1 MISLRPYQSQIIEDA
16 REALRR
22 SPSVLLQLATGGGKT
37 ALAAFM
43 LGTARQ
49 RRRRSWFIAH
59 RDFLLEQTAATFDK
73 VGIPYGFIAAG
84 RPFNPYH
91 EVQIVSIGT
100 ASRRLDKLQP
110 PDVIVWDECH
120 HIGAASYERIY
131 KWAQAAKHIGLSAT
145 PTRLDGKGLGAYF
158 KEMVSGPTVAD
169 LISQGYL
176 SSYRAFAPSAPNL
189 AGVHTIAGD
198 YNRGELGQVMD
209 DGQIIGD
216 MVRHYREKANGKRA
230 VYFAVSVEHSKHIA
244 ATFTAS
250 GIPAVHIDG
259 TTNSEDRRRAAVRL
273 AAGDLQ
279 IISNVDIACEGFD
292 LSAQAGMDC
301 PIECVGIARP
311 TQSLSLHLQQIGR
324 ALRPKPD
331 GSPAIILDHAGNLLK
346 HGLPDDDR
354 EWSLEGRQKVKLS
367 GDAGAPVRQCE
378 RCFGVHAAGLGAC
391 PYCGHV
397 HVIEGRQVEE
407 VAGELVE
414 IQREQIEREAHA
426 IFVGQKIEE
435 RECKTLQDWQALALK
450 RGYKPGWA
458 FYRFGLK
465 QKASK
470 QQRERATATRQ
481 GRTWKIA

>member
-1 MISLRPYQSQIIEDA
+1 MISLRPYQDQIIEDA
-16 REALRR
+16 REALRVG
-22 SPSVLLQLATGGGKT
+22 PSVLLQLATGGGKT

-100 ASRRLDKLQP
+100 ASRRLDKLIP

-131 KWAQAAKHIGLSAT
+131 RWAAAAKHIGLSAT

-158 KEMVSGPTVAD
+158 QAMVSGPSVAE

-176 SSYRAFAPSAPNL
+176 SPYRAFAPSAPNL
-189 AGVHTIAGD
+189 AGVHTVAGD

-230 VYFAVSVEHSKHIA
+230 VYFGVSVLHSQHIA

-250 GIPAVHIDG
+250 GIAALHLDSNSTNAERNNAARRFAVGEI
-259 TTNSEDRRRAAVRL
+259 AV
-273 AAGDLQ
+273 
-279 IISNVDIACEGFD
+279 ICNVDLFGEGYD
-292 LSAQAGMDC
+292 LSSQAGVDVSV
-301 PIECVGIARP
+301 EAVGLARP

-354 EWSLEGRQKVKLS
+354 EWSLEGRAKAKRAGDSGPPVK
-367 GDAGAPVRQCE
+367 QCIQ
-378 RCFGVHAAGLGAC
+378 CFGVHSAAMHSC

-397 HVIEGRQVEE
+397 HVIEGRKVEE

-414 IQREQIEREAHA
+414 INRDLEKHQE
-426 IFVGQKIEE
+426 FVGRKIEE
-435 RECKTLQDWQALALK
+435 RQCKTLQDWEALGRK
-450 RGYKPGWA
+450 RGYARGWA
-458 FYRFGLK
+458 YHQLNIRGRK
-465 QKASK
+465 
-470 QQRERATATRQ
+470 RA
-481 GRTWKIA
+481 